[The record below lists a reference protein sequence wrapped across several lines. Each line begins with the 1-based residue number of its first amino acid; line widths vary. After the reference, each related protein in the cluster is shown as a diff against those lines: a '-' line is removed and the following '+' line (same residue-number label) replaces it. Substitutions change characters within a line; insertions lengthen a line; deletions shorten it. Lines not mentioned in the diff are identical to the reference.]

1 MTYEEKIAGLESL
14 LRGAPEVLSPL
25 QAARRTHQSK
35 NTVYD
40 LLKTERL
47 KSYVYHGKFLIA
59 KADLIEYMADTTDAM
74 SGKRF
79 RIGGNNGK

>member
-1 MTYEEKIAGLESL
+1 M
-14 LRGAPEVLSPL
+14 
-25 QAARRTHQSK
+25 
-35 NTVYD
+35 VYD

-59 KADLIEYMADTTDAM
+59 KADLIEYMADTTDDM

-79 RIGGNNGK
+79 RIGGKNGK